1 MLEKFQK
8 TRFDLWDPVAKDF
21 SEILM
26 NEVMMRGQNRMEESF
41 AKSWLCYKS
50 VRKYGRLARMHAGHT
65 IQKCKRR

>member
-8 TRFDLWDPVAKDF
+8 THFDLWDPVAKDF

-41 AKSWLCYKS
+41 AKS
-50 VRKYGRLARMHAGHT
+50 
-65 IQKCKRR
+65 